1 LSDGAPCHKFYQ
13 TPIIMAY
20 ATTERPSASH
30 YSRYDDG
37 LDSEEEEEERRLSEQ
52 FGEVEEADGTN
63 KRKRSSTN
71 AETKLTEEDAAA
83 AKQFEEEVRLKT
95 KKVRPTL
102 QEKDLK
108 SSKGLIFIRRSFPT
122 QVQKYR
128 HVPLTNK
135 VRGTGSKSNKLAQKM
150 NTNAHINA
158 AATYSRSLM
167 GAYRE
172 FANELFSSMAPE
184 DVFLKIDQLH
194 SKKDIKDYL
203 QLMRDEF
210 RKEYMEGIYG
220 GEKANRILNEM
231 EYGLKVHPVE
241 TEENGYVEEEPAA
254 RMMTRMGYA
263 AATEDSDGE
272 GEKGNA
278 GDNGET
284 ETPPASPL
292 EPVVNPYAS
301 NVTNN
306 VETNAPENEAG
317 VESNVDS
324 NPNANGAAEDDEEE
338 AEATFEDDNMDK
350 DGKNNGEEEKVGE
363 ESDEDMENDE
373 LEFVAKESDKNEVE
387 TECQENNDKV
397 VEDMEE
403 KNNDVEEAN
412 TQETLTL
419 KESEIKTQ
427 ESLTLMASQF
437 DDDDMEFTQDDRF
450 SQVSMMGGVTTE
462 TEKPAQPKQAEFEE
476 EDDFSQT
483 ERFSQFTQTQT
494 TGPVFEMDDNAEG
507 EDGEEEDADQLGQTM
522 GDAAL
527 SMEY

>member
-1 LSDGAPCHKFYQ
+1 MSF
-13 TPIIMAY
+13 

-158 AATYSRSLM
+158 AATYSCSLM

-172 FANELFSSMAPE
+172 FATELFSSLAPE

-210 RKEYMEGIYG
+210 RKDYMEGIYG

-263 AATEDSDGE
+263 AAAEDSDGE
-272 GEKGNA
+272 GEMGS
-278 GDNGET
+278 GGNGET
-284 ETPPASPL
+284 ETPPASPP
-292 EPVVNPYAS
+292 EQPVLNPYAS
-301 NVTNN
+301 NVAN
-306 VETNAPENEAG
+306 VEANPPEKEAG
-317 VESNVDS
+317 AESNVDL
-324 NPNANGAAEDDEEE
+324 NPNATAATEDDEDE
-338 AEATFEDDNMDK
+338 AEATFEDDNTDK
-350 DGKNNGEEEKVGE
+350 DGTNNGEEEKVGK
-363 ESDEDMENDE
+363 ESDEDMNTDE
-373 LEFVAKESDKNEVE
+373 LELVAKESDKNEVE
-387 TECQENNDKV
+387 TESQENEKNEVGSEDKNNTL
-397 VEDMEE
+397 EAMEE
-403 KNNDVEEAN
+403 KNNDVEEEE
-412 TQETLTL
+412 ETLTL

-427 ESLTLMASQF
+427 ESLTLMPSQF
-437 DDDDMEFTQDDRF
+437 DADDDMEFTQDDRF
-450 SQVSMMGGVTTE
+450 SQVSVMGGVTTE
-462 TEKPAQPKQAEFEE
+462 AEKPNVSAQPERAEFEE
-476 EDDFSQT
+476 EPQDDFSQT

-494 TGPVFEMDDNAEG
+494 GPVFEMDDNAEG
-507 EDGEEEDADQLGQTM
+507 EAGEEEEDADQLGQTM
-522 GDAAL
+522 GDAEL